1 MATLNIEDVL
11 YVHDYLTEYF
21 EYSADPVSPPGVKSM
36 DLLESAVARPFMT
49 MYGRELYVDLFDK
62 AAVVFHGLISNHSF
76 HNGNK
81 RTALLS
87 TLFFLGENNY
97 WVDKC
102 DDNEMFEFTR
112 QIAAHEICSHGDDE
126 LDTIKNWLEKDARR
140 GSKGDETRRLI
151 ELRQASQRFV
161 SSLIDQGRFW
171 DVVNSDRSITERIIK
186 KGSNGNEPYDPVY
199 ISGLRK
205 RLSLTDD
212 FGIDSERFYGNKG
225 VVESLNEFMEMRGEV
240 IRELAKI

>member
-1 MATLNIEDVL
+1 M
-11 YVHDYLTEYF
+11 
-21 EYSADPVSPPGVKSM
+21 
-36 DLLESAVARPFMT
+36 
-49 MYGRELYVDLFDK
+49 
-62 AAVVFHGLISNHSF
+62 
-76 HNGNK
+76 
-81 RTALLS
+81 
-87 TLFFLGENNY
+87 
-97 WVDKC
+97 
-102 DDNEMFEFTR
+102 
-112 QIAAHEICSHGDDE
+112 
-126 LDTIKNWLEKDARR
+126 
-140 GSKGDETRRLI
+140 
-151 ELRQASQRFV
+151 RQALQRFDF
-161 SSLIDQGRFW
+161 SLIDQGRFW